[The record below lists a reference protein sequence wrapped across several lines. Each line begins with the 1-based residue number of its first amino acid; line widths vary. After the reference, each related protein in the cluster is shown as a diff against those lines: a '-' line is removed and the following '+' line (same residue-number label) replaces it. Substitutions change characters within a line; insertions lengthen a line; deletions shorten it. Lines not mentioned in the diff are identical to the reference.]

1 MTTWEGREHELGA
14 AQHPAWLGEALLE
27 TGVGHRAG
35 GGLGTCGGFSP
46 PWLIVLPSGLL
57 PRAGLRVP
65 GRGHPRDC
73 VRVSNRVH
81 FYFPPPLPCPPSTFS
96 IRMPPSL
103 CLPHMPPSPGAWPTP
118 PLTASTSLAP
128 HGSLPDARRPQDHS
142 GTLGPEEFK
151 ACLISLGYDI
161 GNDPQVLA
169 SCMEHAQ
176 GWRPGQEIMRISPF
190 SLLCLSGS
198 PCLPSLWALGLI
210 LSCCPRLA
218 RVGLLLPL
226 LRPLTLPS
234 VLSWEPARCPPSL
247 LAVLHPVDGPLHLPA
262 LSSSFLDI
270 SPGCVLHLLLL
281 CSSPLPDPETKPC
294 DLPSGHLCPV
304 FLALGRP
311 FLLVSRCHCPYR
323 RRQA

>member
-1 MTTWEGREHELGA
+1 MELGA
-14 AQHPAWLGEALLE
+14 AHHPAWLGEALLE

-65 GRGHPRDC
+65 GRGHPLDR
-73 VRVSNRVH
+73 VRVSNHVH
-81 FYFPPPLPCPPSTFS
+81 FYFLPPPPCPPSTFS
-96 IRMPPSL
+96 VRMPSSL
-103 CLPHMPPSPGAWPTP
+103 CLPHTPPSPGAWPTP

-176 GWRPGQEIMRISPF
+176 GWHPGQEIMHISPF

-198 PCLPSLWALGLI
+198 PCLPSLWALG
-210 LSCCPRLA
+210 A
-218 RVGLLLPL
+218 RPLLL
-226 LRPLTLPS
+226 S
-234 VLSWEPARCPPSL
+234 
-247 LAVLHPVDGPLHLPA
+247 
-262 LSSSFLDI
+262 
-270 SPGCVLHLLLL
+270 SPGPRRAPPTTSTSDSALGSFPGTCSVPAFSPRRSPSCGRTFAPPCSVFLLPGHFPRM
-281 CSSPLPDPETKPC
+281 CFTSPSPLFLFPSDPETKHLV
-294 DLPSGHLCPV
+294 LPSGHLCPV
-304 FLALGRP
+304 FL
-311 FLLVSRCHCPYR
+311 VSRATVPTEEDRHDGHG
-323 RRQA
+323 